1 MIVLLSWAVFFG
13 GGTVRRCREWNS
25 ERALF
30 EAALEVCP
38 DGIKTL
44 NNVAVGML
52 NEEEAGR
59 AEVLLRRAVEVCR
72 PSQQLGHCN
81 N

>member
-1 MIVLLSWAVFFG
+1 MFFG
-13 GGTVRRCREWNS
+13 GRTVRRCREWNS

-30 EAALEVCP
+30 ESALKVCP

-52 NEEEAGR
+52 NEEGAGR
-59 AEVLLRRAVEVCR
+59 AELLLRRAVEVGLDRCLVGR
-72 PSQQLGHCN
+72 GRK
-81 N
+81 